1 MLAHK
6 ELALERHRQDP
17 VPLLLADIE
26 NVLVVR
32 DRDVVDQ
39 NVDTTEAVDHRVDQG
54 GHVAALGDVGGEQFG
69 FATACPN
76 RPHDPLTPRPV
87 QIDDRDLGAL
97 GGEQLG
103 DLLANIAP
111 GAGHYGYLILELH
124 PFPIASAPLSFTF
137 AGGTPQQWA
146 ASRDCRE
153 HDRRNAQNMDVAM
166 TAPLKTVEGS
176 NIATLMAEI
185 GERARSVARV
195 LALAP
200 TAQKDRALAA
210 MAAAIRARKAQILGA
225 NAEDMAEAKVSGAT
239 SAFLDR
245 LALDERRVA
254 AMAEGLDV
262 VRALADPVGTVTE
275 RWTRPNGMTIERVRV
290 PIGVVG
296 IIYESRP
303 NVTAD
308 AAALCLKAGNAA
320 ILRGGSESY
329 RSNQA
334 IHAALIEGMRTASLP
349 EAAISLAPT
358 RDRSAVGMM
367 LAGLDG
373 AIDVIVPRGG
383 KGLVARVQT
392 EARVPVFAHLEGI
405 CHVYVDRT
413 AKLDMAKAIVLNAKM
428 RRTGVCGAAETL
440 LVDAAAAPSHLRPL
454 ITMLLDAGC
463 EVRGDEATRAI
474 DGRVKPT
481 SEADW
486 STEHLDA
493 IISAKVVTGL
503 DAAIAH
509 IERYGSHHTDAIVTE
524 DAAAAEK
531 FLHEVDSAI
540 VLHNASTQFAD
551 GGEFGFGAEIG
562 IATGRFHARGPVGV
576 DQLTSFKYRVR
587 GSGQIR
593 P

>member
-1 MLAHK
+1 
-6 ELALERHRQDP
+6 
-17 VPLLLADIE
+17 
-26 NVLVVR
+26 
-32 DRDVVDQ
+32 
-39 NVDTTEAVDHRVDQG
+39 
-54 GHVAALGDVGGEQFG
+54 
-69 FATACPN
+69 
-76 RPHDPLTPRPV
+76 
-87 QIDDRDLGAL
+87 
-97 GGEQLG
+97 
-103 DLLANIAP
+103 
-111 GAGHYGYLILELH
+111 
-124 PFPIASAPLSFTF
+124 
-137 AGGTPQQWA
+137 
-146 ASRDCRE
+146 
-153 HDRRNAQNMDVAM
+153 MDVAM

-308 AAALCLKAGNAA
+308 AASLCVKAGNAA

-334 IHAALIEGMRTASLP
+334 IHAALVEGMRAASLP
-349 EAAISLAPT
+349 EAAIALVPS

-367 LAGLDG
+367 LSGLDG

-383 KGLVARVQT
+383 KSLVARVQA

-405 CHVYVDRT
+405 CHVYVDKA
-413 AKLDMAKAIVLNAKM
+413 AKLDMAKTIVLNAKM

-440 LVDAAAAPSHLRPL
+440 LVDRAAASTHLKPL
-454 ITMLLDAGC
+454 VTMLLDAGC
-463 EVRGDEATRAI
+463 EVRGDETMRAI
-474 DGRVKPT
+474 DQRVKPA
-481 SEADW
+481 SEQDW
-486 STEHLDA
+486 STEYLDA
-493 IISAKVVTGL
+493 IISAKVVDGV
-503 DAAIAH
+503 DGAIRH
-509 IERYGSHHTDAIVTE
+509 IERFGSHHTDSIVTE
-524 DAAAAEK
+524 DQATAEK
-531 FLHEVDSAI
+531 FLNEIDSAI

-576 DQLTSFKYRVR
+576 EQLTSFKYRVR
-587 GSGQIR
+587 GAGQIR